1 MNSHLFFL
9 FLITSAANI
18 VAPGLGVAVVVM
30 TAAEIGLR
38 RSLPSC
44 LGIALGITVLFAAA
58 LSGIGVVVAAS
69 PMLFSAIKLAG
80 ALYILWLA
88 WHTWRKPAFNFAGF
102 ETAGQDAAR
111 QDPAKSKTDAA
122 AQFVRCALISLTN
135 PQPIV
140 FGVSV
145 LPQFIDP
152 TRSYAQQSVIMIVL
166 YTLMVFVC
174 MIGYAAAASR
184 ARVFLSKGKG
194 PLYLKRASAGVF
206 ALIGLAVLYAAVSGL
221 TAA

>member
-18 VAPGLGVAVVVM
+18 AAPGLGVAVIVM
-30 TAAEIGLR
+30 TAAEVGLR

-44 LGIALGITVLFAAA
+44 LGIALGITVLFAVA

-69 PMLFSAIKLAG
+69 PVLFSAIKLAG
-80 ALYILWLA
+80 ALFILWLA
-88 WHTWRKPAFNFAGF
+88 WHTWRKPAFNFSGF
-102 ETAGQDAAR
+102 ETAGQDA
-111 QDPAKSKTDAA
+111 PAKSKTDAA

-135 PQPIV
+135 PQPII

-152 TRSYAQQSVIMIVL
+152 ARSYAEQSVIMIAL
-166 YTLMVFVC
+166 YTLMVFLC

-194 PLYLKRASAGVF
+194 PLFLKRASAGVF
-206 ALIGLAVLYAAVSGL
+206 AVIGVALLFTALSGL